1 MNVFLL
7 GQNEVINIT
16 CFAPHPNN
24 TFAVQ
29 FFFMIPKD
37 SFKTGCTY
45 HVYSKAIA
53 FENIFKNKGNYSYF
67 LKMLHQRLNGFVV
80 LRDHYFLPN
89 EFHLLIEITFEH
101 PDASVVHD
109 VVLQKFAN
117 FLNGYVKALNKQY
130 RRCGRLF
137 AHTLARVQSDKLP
150 GQDYFMPEQIQKEMV
165 QLGAMKPFK
174 NDSWFTTN
182 FTNLVDMKHIRL
194 AIILVLALNLGLKG
208 QTSKD
213 LLKTALIN
221 STAPDTF
228 LLRDSA
234 LCMISGDLDTDSII
248 LSDLSMKG
256 IITTADVV
264 YMKKQLSSGAK
275 FVWNGDSIR
284 NATVVNSKVTPGKG
298 LSSKKATKAW
308 GKYFGVHKKGYY
320 EVSKPI
326 YSSDGNLA
334 IVYVA
339 FHCGVQCGNGGAT
352 LYKRENGVWK
362 PVRNLNSWTKQ

>member
-1 MNVFLL
+1 MFNYSDKTKLSTSLAQF
-7 GQNEVINIT
+7 IFPAI
-16 CFAPHPNN
+16 PSPSK
-24 TFAVQ
+24 

-53 FENIFKNKGNYSYF
+53 FENIFKNKGNYAYF
-67 LKMLHQRLNGFVV
+67 LKMLQLRLEGLIV
-80 LRDHYFLPN
+80 LKDHYFLPN
-89 EFHLLIEITFEH
+89 EFHLLVQITFEH
-101 PDASVVHD
+101 PEVDVVHD

-137 AHTLARVQSDKLP
+137 AHTLARVQCNVLP
-150 GQDYFMPEQIQKEMV
+150 TPEYFTPDQIHPEILNK
-165 QLGAMKPFK
+165 GATNLFK
-174 NDSWFTTN
+174 NEPHFNAN
-182 FTNLVDMKHIRL
+182 FTNLGGMKHIRFVL
-194 AIILVLALNLGLKG
+194 IFVLALNLALHS
-208 QTSKD
+208 QTSKE
-213 LLKTALIN
+213 LLKTALSN
-221 STAPDTF
+221 STAPDTC

-248 LSDLSMKG
+248 LHDLNKKG
-256 IITTADVV
+256 IITTADVAF
-264 YMKKQLSSGAK
+264 MNKQLSSGAK
-275 FVWNGDSIR
+275 FVWNGDSVT
-284 NATVVNSKVTPGKG
+284 NAIIVNSKLTPDKG

-308 GKYFGVHKKGYY
+308 GKYFGVHNKGYY

-326 YSSDGNLA
+326 YSSDGNMA

-352 LYKRENGVWK
+352 LYKKVNGVWK
-362 PVRNLNSWTKQ
+362 PIRNLNSWTKL

>member
-1 MNVFLL
+1 M
-7 GQNEVINIT
+7 
-16 CFAPHPNN
+16 
-24 TFAVQ
+24 
-29 FFFMIPKD
+29 FFYCGKPKLSTSLASPLIPTIPSPSQIFTMIPKD
-37 SFKTGCTY
+37 PFKTGCTY

-53 FENIFKNKGNYSYF
+53 FENIFKNKGNYTYF
-67 LKMLHQRLNGFVV
+67 LKMLHLRLNGFVV
-80 LRDHYFLPN
+80 LKDHYFLPN
-89 EFHLLIEITFEH
+89 EFHLLVEVTYEH
-101 PDASVVHD
+101 VDSSVLHD

-137 AHTLARVQSDKLP
+137 AHTLGRVQCDRLP
-150 GQDYFMPEQIQKEMV
+150 VQEYLTPDEPQKEMTH
-165 QLGAMKPFK
+165 QTWLKPIK
-174 NDSWFTTN
+174 NETNFTTF
-182 FTNLVDMKHIRL
+182 FTNLVGMKHIRL
-194 AIILVLALNLGLKG
+194 AIILVLALNFGLHG

-234 LCMISGDLDTDSII
+234 LCMISGDFDTDSII
-248 LSDLSMKG
+248 LNDLNKKG
-256 IITTADVV
+256 IITTADVA
-264 YMKKQLSSGAK
+264 YMKKQLSSSAK

-284 NATVVNSKVTPGKG
+284 NATVVNSKVTPSKG
-298 LSSKKATKAW
+298 LSSKKAAKAW

-326 YSSDGNLA
+326 YSTDGNMA

-352 LYKRENGVWK
+352 LYKKENGVWK

>member
-1 MNVFLL
+1 M
-7 GQNEVINIT
+7 
-16 CFAPHPNN
+16 
-24 TFAVQ
+24 
-29 FFFMIPKD
+29 FFYCSKLNLSTSLASSLILTIPSPSQIFTMIPKA

-53 FENIFKNKGNYSYF
+53 FENIFKNKGNYAYF

-80 LRDHYFLPN
+80 LKDHYFLPN
-89 EFHLLIEITFEH
+89 EFHLLVEVTYH
-101 PDASVVHD
+101 HVDASVVHE

-137 AHTLARVQSDKLP
+137 AHTLARVQCDKLP
-150 GQDYFMPEQIQKEMV
+150 VQDFFILNETHNDLTYQPW
-165 QLGAMKPFK
+165 LKPIK
-174 NDSWFTTN
+174 NESKLITF
-182 FTNLVDMKHIRL
+182 FTNLVAMKHIRL
-194 AIILVLALNLGLKG
+194 AIVLILASNFGLHA

-248 LSDLSMKG
+248 LNDLNKKG
-256 IITTADVV
+256 IITTADVTF
-264 YMKKQLSSGAK
+264 MKKQLVSGAK
-275 FVWNGDSIR
+275 FVWNSDSIR
-284 NATVVNSKVTPGKG
+284 NANVVNSKVTPRKG
-298 LSSKKATKAW
+298 LSSKKAAKAW
-308 GKYFGVHKKGYY
+308 GKYFGVHKQGYY

-326 YSSDGNLA
+326 YTADGNMA
-334 IVYVA
+334 VVYVA

-352 LYKRENGVWK
+352 LYRKENGVWK
-362 PVRNLNSWTKQ
+362 PVRNLNFWTKQ